1 MGQRG
6 LALCREVITGA
17 PVDITSAAHGLSR
30 PMALIALA
38 FNAPVEARA
47 RFPNYRLTQL
57 VASRIDMDPAELE
70 ELEELIG
77 RKLCASVVEM
87 PRHFNEQLRHAIKVH
102 ALGSLFKADGP
113 GPHHHAVRPAGYDFD
128 ADEVIAARMER
139 WRADYR
145 AMATTDIGCVDR
157 VALSGRRRQSLAPTR
172 ADDMVRRRGY
182 RLHEAHRGPCGL
194 GAAHCSLFWLVS
206 DARICTMI
214 QQ

>member
-1 MGQRG
+1 
-6 LALCREVITGA
+6 
-17 PVDITSAAHGLSR
+17 
-30 PMALIALA
+30 MALIALA

-57 VASRIDMDPAELE
+57 VASRIGMDPAELEELE

-77 RKLCASVVEM
+77 RKLCASVEEM
-87 PRHFNEQLRHAIKVH
+87 PRLFNEQLRHVIKVH

-145 AMATTDIGCVDR
+145 AMATENQMLAASIVWLFRAGADNRWLRR
-157 VALSGRRRQSLAPTR
+157 VPMTWHAAEAIDCMKRTGVLADWAQLIALYPG
-172 ADDMVRRRGY
+172 
-182 RLHEAHRGPCGL
+182 
-194 GAAHCSLFWLVS
+194 W
-206 DARICTMI
+206 
-214 QQ
+214 